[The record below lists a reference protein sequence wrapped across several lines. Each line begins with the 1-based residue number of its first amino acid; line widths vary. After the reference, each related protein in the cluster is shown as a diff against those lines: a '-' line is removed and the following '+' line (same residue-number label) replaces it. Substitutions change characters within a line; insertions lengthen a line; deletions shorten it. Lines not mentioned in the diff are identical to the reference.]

1 MEKSIKK
8 HKRKPITLADHF
20 TTGRLLRFV
29 FPSIVMMVF
38 ISIYGVVDG
47 LFVSNVV
54 GKTAF
59 AAINLVMPFLM
70 VFGGIGFM
78 IGTGGSAIVAR
89 TLGEGD
95 RESANRIFSMLIY
108 VTVVVGIIFSAI
120 GIAFLE
126 PIARLLGAD
135 DAMMPYCLSYGR
147 WFLIALTAFML
158 QNVFQ
163 SFLVT
168 AEKPKM
174 GLAVTVAAGCT
185 NMVLDYLFV
194 AVFRWGVAG
203 AAVAT
208 GLSQCVG
215 GVIPLVYFL
224 LPQGRFN
231 TSCLKLT
238 KAGID
243 WNVLF
248 HTVTNGSSELMS
260 SISSSV
266 VNMLYNKQLLRFEGE
281 NGVAAYGAIMYI
293 NFIFIAIFI
302 GYAIGSAPII
312 GYNYGSGNTNELK
325 NMFKK
330 SILFNLITGV
340 CLAGLAISLSGL
352 LTGIFVG
359 YDAELEA
366 LTRHGFC
373 VYALAFTVCGINIF
387 GSSMFTALSNGL
399 VSALIS
405 FLRTLLFQ
413 VTVVLVLPIFFD
425 VEGVW
430 ASVLVAEVFAL
441 CVTTFFFVRMRKRY
455 NYV

>member
-8 HKRKPITLADHF
+8 HKRKQITLADHF

-29 FPSIVMMVF
+29 LPSIVMMVF

-59 AAINLVMPFLM
+59 ASINLIMPFLM

-78 IGTGGSAIVAR
+78 IGTGGSAVVAR

-95 RESANRIFSMLIY
+95 RERANRIFSMLIY

-224 LPQGRFN
+224 LPQGKIN

-238 KAGID
+238 RAGID

-312 GYNYGSGNTNELK
+312 GYNYGSGNTDELK

>member
-8 HKRKPITLADHF
+8 HKRKQITLADHF

-29 FPSIVMMVF
+29 LPSIVMMVF

-59 AAINLVMPFLM
+59 ASINLIMPFLM

-95 RESANRIFSMLIY
+95 RERANRIFSMLIY
-108 VTVVVGIIFSAI
+108 VTVVVGVIFSAI

-147 WFLIALTAFML
+147 WNLIALTAFML

-168 AEKPKM
+168 AEKPKI

-224 LPQGRFN
+224 LPQGKIN

-238 KAGID
+238 RAGID

-293 NFIFIAIFI
+293 HFIFVAIFI

-312 GYNYGSGNTNELK
+312 GYNYGSGNTDELK
-325 NMFKK
+325 NMFRK

>member
-8 HKRKPITLADHF
+8 HKRKQITLADHF

-29 FPSIVMMVF
+29 LPSIVMMVF

-59 AAINLVMPFLM
+59 ASINLIMPFLM

-78 IGTGGSAIVAR
+78 IGTGGSAVVAR

-95 RESANRIFSMLIY
+95 RERANRIFSMLIY
-108 VTVVVGIIFSAI
+108 VTVVVGVIFSAI

-135 DAMMPYCLSYGR
+135 DAMIPYCLSYGR
-147 WFLIALTAFML
+147 WNLIALTAFML

-168 AEKPKM
+168 AEKPKI

-208 GLSQCVG
+208 GRSQCVG

-312 GYNYGSGNTNELK
+312 GYNYGSGNTDELK

>member
-8 HKRKPITLADHF
+8 HKRKQITLADHF

-29 FPSIVMMVF
+29 LPSIVMMVF

-59 AAINLVMPFLM
+59 ASINLIMPFLM

-95 RESANRIFSMLIY
+95 RERANRIFSMLIY
-108 VTVVVGIIFSAI
+108 VTVVVGVIFSAI

-147 WFLIALTAFML
+147 WNLIALTAFML

-224 LPQGRFN
+224 LPQGKIN

-238 KAGID
+238 RAGID

-266 VNMLYNKQLLRFEGE
+266 VNMLYNKQLLHFEEE

-312 GYNYGSGNTNELK
+312 GYNYGSGNTDELK
-325 NMFKK
+325 NMFRK

-373 VYALAFTVCGINIF
+373 IYALAFTVCGINIF

>member
-95 RESANRIFSMLIY
+95 RERANRIFSMLIY
-108 VTVVVGIIFSAI
+108 VTVVVGVIFSAI
-120 GIAFLE
+120 GITFLE

-135 DAMMPYCLSYGR
+135 DAMIPYCLSYGR
-147 WFLIALTAFML
+147 WNLIALTAFML

-168 AEKPKM
+168 AEKPKI

-312 GYNYGSGNTNELK
+312 GYNYGSGNTDELK

>member
-29 FPSIVMMVF
+29 LPSIVMMVF

-59 AAINLVMPFLM
+59 ASINLIMPFLM

-78 IGTGGSAIVAR
+78 IGTGGSAVVAR

-95 RESANRIFSMLIY
+95 CERANRIFSMLIY
-108 VTVVVGIIFSAI
+108 VTVVVGVIFSAI

-147 WFLIALTAFML
+147 WNLIALTAFML

-168 AEKPKM
+168 AEKPKI

-194 AVFRWGVAG
+194 AVFRWGVVG

-224 LPQGRFN
+224 LPQGKIN

-238 KAGID
+238 RAGID

-293 NFIFIAIFI
+293 HFIFVAIFI

-312 GYNYGSGNTNELK
+312 GYNYGSGNTDELK
-325 NMFKK
+325 NMFRK

-373 VYALAFTVCGINIF
+373 IYALAFTVCGINIF

-430 ASVLVAEVFAL
+430 VSVLVAEVFAL

>member
-29 FPSIVMMVF
+29 LPSIVMMVF

-59 AAINLVMPFLM
+59 ASINLIMPFLM

-95 RESANRIFSMLIY
+95 RERANRIFSMLIY

-135 DAMMPYCLSYGR
+135 DAMIPYCLSYGR
-147 WFLIALTAFML
+147 WNLIALTAFML

-168 AEKPKM
+168 AEKPKI

-238 KAGID
+238 RAGID

-281 NGVAAYGAIMYI
+281 NGVAAYCAIMYI

-312 GYNYGSGNTNELK
+312 GYNYGSGNTDELK
-325 NMFKK
+325 NMFRK

-340 CLAGLAISLSGL
+340 CLAGLAIAMSGL

-373 VYALAFTVCGINIF
+373 IYALAFTVCGINIF

>member
-8 HKRKPITLADHF
+8 HKRKQITLADHF

-29 FPSIVMMVF
+29 LPSIVMMVF

-59 AAINLVMPFLM
+59 ASINLIMPFLM

-78 IGTGGSAIVAR
+78 IGTGGSAVVAR

-95 RESANRIFSMLIY
+95 RERANRIFSMLIY
-108 VTVVVGIIFSAI
+108 VTVVVGVIFSAI

-135 DAMMPYCLSYGR
+135 DAMIPYCLSYGR
-147 WFLIALTAFML
+147 WNLIALTAFML

-168 AEKPKM
+168 AEKPKI

-224 LPQGRFN
+224 MPQGRFN

-238 KAGID
+238 RAGID

-312 GYNYGSGNTNELK
+312 GYNYGSGNTDELK

>member
-1 MEKSIKK
+1 
-8 HKRKPITLADHF
+8 
-20 TTGRLLRFV
+20 
-29 FPSIVMMVF
+29 MMVF

-59 AAINLVMPFLM
+59 ASINLIWPFLM
-70 VFGGIGFM
+70 VFSGIGFM

-95 RESANRIFSMLIY
+95 RERANRIFSMLIY
-108 VTVVVGIIFSAI
+108 VTVVVGVIFSAI

-147 WFLIALTAFML
+147 RNLIALTAFML

-215 GVIPLVYFL
+215 GVIPLVYF
-224 LPQGRFN
+224 
-231 TSCLKLT
+231 SCCR
-238 KAGID
+238 
-243 WNVLF
+243 
-248 HTVTNGSSELMS
+248 E
-260 SISSSV
+260 
-266 VNMLYNKQLLRFEGE
+266 R
-281 NGVAAYGAIMYI
+281 
-293 NFIFIAIFI
+293 
-302 GYAIGSAPII
+302 
-312 GYNYGSGNTNELK
+312 
-325 NMFKK
+325 
-330 SILFNLITGV
+330 
-340 CLAGLAISLSGL
+340 
-352 LTGIFVG
+352 
-359 YDAELEA
+359 
-366 LTRHGFC
+366 
-373 VYALAFTVCGINIF
+373 
-387 GSSMFTALSNGL
+387 
-399 VSALIS
+399 
-405 FLRTLLFQ
+405 
-413 VTVVLVLPIFFD
+413 
-425 VEGVW
+425 
-430 ASVLVAEVFAL
+430 
-441 CVTTFFFVRMRKRY
+441 
-455 NYV
+455 

>member
-1 MEKSIKK
+1 MENTNIKK
-8 HKRKPITLADHF
+8 RKQISLSDHF

-38 ISIYGVVDG
+38 VSIYGVVDG

-59 AAINLVMPFLM
+59 AAINLIMPFLM

-95 RESANRIFSMLIY
+95 HDRANRVFSMLIY
-108 VTVVVGIIFSAI
+108 VTVVVGIIFSVI

-126 PIARLLGAD
+126 PISRLLGAD
-135 DAMMPYCLSYGR
+135 DAMMPYCVTYGR
-147 WFLIALTAFML
+147 WNLIALTAFML

-194 AVFRWGVAG
+194 AVFKWGVAG

-215 GVIPLVYFL
+215 GIIPLVYFL
-224 LPQGRFN
+224 FPQGKIN

-260 SISSSV
+260 SISSSI
-266 VNMLYNKQLLRFEGE
+266 VNILYNTQLLKFVGE
-281 NGVAAYGAIMYI
+281 NGVAAYGVIMYI
-293 NFIFIAIFI
+293 NFIFIAIFV

-312 GYNYGSGNTNELK
+312 GYNYGSGNTDELK

-340 CLAGLAISLSGL
+340 FLAGLAIAMSGL

-359 YDAELEA
+359 YDAELET
-366 LTRHGFC
+366 LTRHGFRI
-373 VYALAFTVCGINIF
+373 YALAFTVCGINIF

-425 VEGVW
+425 IEGVW
-430 ASVLVAEVFAL
+430 ASVLVAEIFAL
-441 CVTTFFFVRMRKRY
+441 AVTVFFFIRMRKRY
-455 NYV
+455 HYV